1 MQPMPRVK
9 LCVKEDKGKV
19 SLTEFDYPDPG
30 PGQALV
36 RTSLTTICGSDIH
49 IVDDIEEVMAGTPM
63 GHEAVGVVEAVGE
76 GVERFKPGDR
86 VVACCLTSCGQCER
100 CSGGELQLC
109 STYGSPMNL
118 LFGAQG
124 EAFLVNSAD
133 VSMAHIP
140 DGVDDRGAIFA
151 ADILST
157 GLGAIERAGLEQGQS
172 VAIFAQG
179 PVGLCAT
186 MAASF
191 VGAEPIIAVESI
203 PERVAM
209 AKRLGA
215 HEVVSPEN
223 AVEEIMKLTGAA
235 GVDVAVEAL
244 GKQVTFENCCRATRL
259 GGTVSSVGVYG
270 GLDHLILP
278 LDPGFIQ
285 RRIVT
290 TLCPAGR
297 ERLEYLIG
305 LIESGKIDPRPLFTH
320 DRPLDDIVDCYDLFR
335 RHADGVIKLAL
346 TP

>member
-1 MQPMPRVK
+1 MPRVK
-9 LCVKEDKGKV
+9 LCVKQDKGKV
-19 SLTEFDYPDPG
+19 ALSEFDYPDPG

-36 RTSLTTICGSDIH
+36 RTTLTTICGSDIH
-49 IVDDIEEVMAGTPM
+49 IVDDIDEVMPGTPM

-100 CSGGELQLC
+100 CREGNMQLC

-133 VSMAHIP
+133 HSMAKLP
-140 DGVDDRGAIFA
+140 DGLDERGALFA

-157 GLGAIERAGLEQGQS
+157 GLGAVERGGVKPGDA

-186 MAASF
+186 MAARMA
-191 VGAEPIIAVESI
+191 GAEPIIAVESV
-203 PERVAM
+203 PERVEM

-215 HEVVSPEN
+215 HEVVSPES
-223 AVEEIMKLTGAA
+223 AVEEIMKLTGAR
-235 GVDVAVEAL
+235 GVDVAIEAL
-244 GKQVTFENCCRATRL
+244 GKQETFENCCRVTRL

-270 GLDHLILP
+270 GLEALRLP

-285 RRIVT
+285 RQIVT

-297 ERLEYLIG
+297 ERLEYLLG
-305 LIESGKIDPRPLFTH
+305 LIESGKLDPRPLLTH
-320 DRPLDDIVDCYDLFR
+320 DRRLDEIVETYDVFR
-335 RHADGVIKLAL
+335 RHADGMIKVAI